1 MGIQLP
7 RVFGFPPGSK
17 FSNAAIVGSMPI
29 ASIKPM
35 IPEFSKGLT
44 IFKLKNAWDGDGT
57 GTHPSYTSMLKTLGY
72 SIPGNSVAVA
82 FLADNF
88 PTDTFTNEYGESF
101 LEKLTS
107 MSSGIG
113 EMSQMFGA
121 GSLGEVT
128 DGVNK
133 FLTDASKE
141 EGYVGTAAGVMG
153 GVMKNVIGAKDR
165 FKAYANEQGGFT
177 KTMLNTVS
185 QMMAGA
191 RVDFP
196 QVWKNSGFQPS
207 YSMTVRLY
215 NPNPYDIGDTEKYI
229 IGPIAALALLAV
241 PISEDGNLYNWP
253 YLHKIKS
260 PGIYDL
266 NPAFISNVTIV
277 KGGDQQQIGWNQ
289 RMGIVDVRLDFGSL
303 YSSMIAVKGGGMSE
317 RPTLK
322 TYVDALK
329 VRKPVFASQIHKP
342 NPGKKVEVPDRVII
356 SKTINRTSVTQ
367 GRGSRNNTSR
377 IDTAKQDIT
386 NSLVSNMNV

>member
-1 MGIQLP
+1 MGTQIP
-7 RVFGFPPGSK
+7 RVLGYPPGSK
-17 FSNAAIVGSMPI
+17 YSNPAIVASMPI
-29 ASIKPM
+29 AKIQPQ
-35 IPEFSKGLT
+35 IPSFSKGLT
-44 IFKLKNAWDGDGT
+44 IFKLKNAWSDGT
-57 GTHPSYTSMLKTLGY
+57 TTHPSYTAMLDTLGY
-72 SIPGNSVAVA
+72 SCPGNCITVA

-121 GSLGEVT
+121 GSLGEVA
-128 DGVNK
+128 DGVSG

-141 EGYVGTAAGVMG
+141 EGLVGTAAGVMSG
-153 GVMKNVIGAKDR
+153 AMKNVIGAKDR

-215 NPNPYDIGDTEKYI
+215 NPDPNDLATTEKYI

-342 NPGKKVEVPDRVII
+342 NPGKRVEVPDRVIV